1 VSPLYS
7 NQAQPET
14 SASQP
19 RPTDHRSPI
28 TDHEVP
34 LTLIVAYARNR
45 VIGRGG
51 DIPWKIKGEQ
61 AHFKRVTDG
70 HPIVMGRKTWES
82 LPKKPLPGRRNLVV
96 SRDAVLRVHGAEVFA
111 SLNAALTAC
120 AGAAEIFVIG
130 GAQIYALALPR
141 ADRVIATEIDLDV
154 EGDAFFPPLP
164 PGEWRETERIAGPTD
179 EGQAPHDFVT
189 YVRHDRQ
196 P

>member
-1 VSPLYS
+1 MPLS
-7 NQAQPET
+7 
-14 SASQP
+14 
-19 RPTDHRSPI
+19 
-28 TDHEVP
+28 
-34 LTLIVAYARNR
+34 LIVAYARNR

-96 SRDAVLRVHGAEVFA
+96 SRDAELRVHGAEVFA
-111 SLNAALTAC
+111 SLDAALAAC

-130 GAQIYALALPR
+130 GAQIYEQALPR

-154 EGDAFFPPLP
+154 PGDAFFPPLP
-164 PGEWRETERIAGPTD
+164 PGAWREVERIAGPTD
-179 EGQAPHDFVT
+179 AGQAPHDFVT
-189 YVRHDRQ
+189 YVRRGPEH
-196 P
+196 